1 MLFLPNKPLG
11 KTYAK
16 NHCKSVCYKQKIKL
30 SKEINCHFLQK
41 SKEINCLFLQK
52 SKEIMT
58 TTTYKKL
65 PLQSSFARGVFVLR
79 MLFYRNITSSVL
91 FFTFTA

>member
-1 MLFLPNKPLG
+1 MI
-11 KTYAK
+11 YISS
-16 NHCKSVCYKQKIKL
+16 CKDTKIKL
-30 SKEINCHFLQK
+30 SKEIIRYFLQK
-41 SKEINCLFLQK
+41 SKEIICLFSQK

-58 TTTYKKL
+58 TTTYKKT
-65 PLQSSFARGVFVLR
+65 PLAITLARGVFVLR